1 MLKSLSFLVILSYI
15 PLCGEIMIPSNSLL
29 SSLDHNFP
37 YPKGNCPTSQFSDQA
52 DTHLFLELISM
63 AGKRRVE
70 SSVWEGVLEARVKAG
85 FPSSG
90 LLALISFEV
99 YQRLLWLPPTPISSP
114 AVQFPYDISLRA
126 GIGSKFPSPCLMSYQ
141 LWELERTT

>member
-1 MLKSLSFLVILSYI
+1 
-15 PLCGEIMIPSNSLL
+15 
-29 SSLDHNFP
+29 
-37 YPKGNCPTSQFSDQA
+37 
-52 DTHLFLELISM
+52 M

-70 SSVWEGVLEARVKAG
+70 SSVWERVLEMRIKAG
-85 FPSSG
+85 FLFSG

-99 YQRLLWLPPTPISSP
+99 YQRLLWLPPTPIPSP
-114 AVQFPYDISLRA
+114 TVQFPYDISLGT

>member
-1 MLKSLSFLVILSYI
+1 
-15 PLCGEIMIPSNSLL
+15 MIPSNSLL
-29 SSLDHNFP
+29 SSLDHNCP

-99 YQRLLWLPPTPISSP
+99 
-114 AVQFPYDISLRA
+114 
-126 GIGSKFPSPCLMSYQ
+126 
-141 LWELERTT
+141 